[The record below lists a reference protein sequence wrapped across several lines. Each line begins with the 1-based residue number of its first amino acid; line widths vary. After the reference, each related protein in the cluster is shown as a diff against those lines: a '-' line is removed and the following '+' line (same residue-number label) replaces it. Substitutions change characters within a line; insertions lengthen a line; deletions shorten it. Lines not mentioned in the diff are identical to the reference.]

1 MNKLIKPFLYKTLII
16 TWLLEL
22 ASGGIYYSFQNK
34 FSLLIMII
42 PIYFFAVYFL
52 FHYLLLKA
60 SEMRQAIF
68 ISKYMMFTGLKLFLN
83 IGVLIAIILLNK
95 EFAINN
101 AISFLICFFI
111 FTFFEVQELLKIVS
125 KK

>member
-1 MNKLIKPFLYKTLII
+1 MSISIKSFLYKTLII

-22 ASGGIYYSFQNK
+22 IAGGIYFSFDKK
-34 FSLLIMII
+34 FSFLILLI
-42 PIYFFAVYFL
+42 PVYFFTIYFA

-60 SEMRQAIF
+60 SLVRDAVF
-68 ISKYMMFTGLKLFLN
+68 ITKYMLFTGLKLFIN
-83 IGVLIAIILLNK
+83 IGVLILIILSFK

-101 AISFLICFFI
+101 ATSFLICFFI

>member
-1 MNKLIKPFLYKTLII
+1 MNKLVKPFLFKLLII
-16 TWLLEL
+16 TWLFEIT
-22 ASGGIYYSFQNK
+22 SGGIYFSFPNK

-52 FHYLLLKA
+52 FHNLLFKA

-83 IGVLIAIILLNK
+83 IGVLIVIILLNK

-101 AISFLICFFI
+101 AISFLICFFV
-111 FTFFEVQELLKIVS
+111 FTFFEVQDLLKIIN